1 MKEVSPD
8 NDTLKS
14 SVFHRLLQR
23 AFPEWF
29 PYDSIRFFH
38 PFYTS
43 EKNAEFAK
51 AQKYDSILKMPA
63 SPPISADPEENSNV
77 DGPNP
82 RKPNKPRLLTRYD
95 EIKAVLSTGV
105 DEIIHPAFTDES
117 NLPKNVNS
125 ALSSIRVK
133 GQTTTST
140 CSPADA
146 NIIKEYFAQQMRA
159 IVKREVI
166 TVCEDDGRDKR
177 KSIFQVDVTR

>member
-43 EKNAEFAK
+43 EQNAEFAK
-51 AQKYDSILKMPA
+51 KQGYDSIFKMAA
-63 SPPISADPEENSNV
+63 SQPIPDAPKRKWNV
-77 DGPNP
+77 EGSEP
-82 RKPNKPRLLTRYD
+82 RKPHKPLLLTRYD
-95 EIKAVLSTGV
+95 EIKAVLSTGA
-105 DEIIHPAFTDES
+105 DEIIHPAFTDLS
-117 NLPKNVNS
+117 NLPKNVAS

-133 GQTTTST
+133 GQTTTSK
-140 CSPADA
+140 CSPADT
-146 NIIKEYFAQQMRA
+146 NIVNEYFAQQMRA
-159 IVKREVI
+159 IVEREVI
-166 TVCEDDGRDKR
+166 TVHKDKS
-177 KSIFQVDVTR
+177 KSIFQVDVTRE